1 MYAAWSLV
9 RDLNAGEKYLSKVGA
24 RYQADMNGSWKR
36 ITVGEFSAKYKPAK
50 IDKFFPDT
58 MTSIL
63 GEQKKMFKFK

>member
-1 MYAAWSLV
+1 
-9 RDLNAGEKYLSKVGA
+9 
-24 RYQADMNGSWKR
+24 MNCSWKR

-50 IDKFFPDT
+50 VDTRFPDT